1 MRPNVVCL
9 VLATC
14 AAAGW
19 FARRDWLE
27 RSPPRLRSSTVVH
40 TLVGAAAHEA
50 RTPELAA
57 AAVRRSLQA
66 AAQRAT
72 WRPPSLQATAQPAAW
87 PPPPPQ
93 LAATVAESTAASVL
107 PTLPLR
113 LHKQAAAGSFGGN
126 QTADDRTRL
135 HAGCLGETKCGYLA
149 PSGFDRLREEVRR
162 HEAERPCPIV
172 VLTAIFGCKDKL
184 QQPEAPPPQL
194 HSCFFAFVDEQSAR
208 YLRATVRPH
217 ATPTPRPPPATH
229 HRTLPPYA
237 PALPALMAGAAPR
250 RGE

>member
-1 MRPNVVCL
+1 
-9 VLATC
+9 
-14 AAAGW
+14 
-19 FARRDWLE
+19 
-27 RSPPRLRSSTVVH
+27 
-40 TLVGAAAHEA
+40 
-50 RTPELAA
+50 
-57 AAVRRSLQA
+57 
-66 AAQRAT
+66 
-72 WRPPSLQATAQPAAW
+72 
-87 PPPPPQ
+87 
-93 LAATVAESTAASVL
+93 AASVL